1 MRGIFK
7 GSVFTV
13 ILMTII
19 LSAISVINI
28 YTDIPLPV
36 LKGIL
41 WVLLGLCCF
50 LGSLPVARSADTSGV
65 LKGIVSTLFS
75 IIAATIIISL
85 TVGHFPSGTSFYV
98 FLLICFIC
106 GLLGSFT
113 GAKT

>member
-7 GSVFTV
+7 GSIFTI

-19 LSAISVINI
+19 ISAVSAINI

-50 LGSLPVARSADTSGV
+50 MGSLPVARSADTSGV
-65 LKGIVSTLFS
+65 VKGIVSTILS
-75 IIAATIIISL
+75 IIAATIVISL
-85 TVGHFPSGTSFYV
+85 IAGHFPSGTSFYV
-98 FLLICFIC
+98 FLIICFIC

-113 GAKT
+113 GAKS